1 MQASHRS
8 IWDRGEDI
16 AVKYLESKNYKIID
30 RNYQIKWGEI
40 DIIMSDGHFIIF
52 VEVKFRKNED
62 YGHPLDTFTIPKRRA
77 MKRTIMLY
85 TNKNKI
91 DLEKIR
97 IDFIGIMP
105 NSLWGHRIW
114 HIKGIDL

>member
-1 MQASHRS
+1 M
-8 IWDRGEDI
+8 
-16 AVKYLESKNYKIID
+16 N
-30 RNYQIKWGEI
+30 
-40 DIIMSDGHFIIF
+40 DGDVTIF

-62 YGHPLDTFTIPKRRA
+62 YGHPLDTFTMPKRRA
-77 MKRTIMLY
+77 MKRTIILY

-105 NSLWGHRIW
+105 NSL
-114 HIKGIDL
+114 

>member
-1 MQASHRS
+1 M
-8 IWDRGEDI
+8 
-16 AVKYLESKNYKIID
+16 ID
-30 RNYQIKWGEI
+30 
-40 DIIMSDGHFIIF
+40 SDVTIF

-77 MKRTIMLY
+77 MKRTVMIY
-85 TNKNKI
+85 INKNKI

-105 NSLWGHRIW
+105 NSL
-114 HIKGIDL
+114 